1 MPQFS
6 GSIPEPGSLH
16 FTNGNSNMYLTL
28 HPFIPCPHRGLSLI
42 YSTRNIGPSPAGC
55 AHWAAWECRDTFG
68 PPVSSLG
75 RAHQQK
81 SRECDVIPISKNP
94 SEAAV
99 SLLQTTEVA
108 VKSGLLE

>member
-16 FTNGNSNMYLTL
+16 FTNGNSNMY
-28 HPFIPCPHRGLSLI
+28 PCPHRGLSLI